1 VVWNILTGEK
11 HVNISIFGLGY
22 VGCVGAACCAK
33 LGHHI
38 IGNDISET
46 KVNLINQGRPTIIEA
61 EIDELIKEAHEKK
74 LLEATMDSRY
84 AVHQSE
90 VSFIAVGTPSS
101 KEGHL
106 NLSYIY
112 AVAKQIGE
120 ALRDKDSFHI
130 IAIRSTVLPGT
141 NKKVGAMIAEISGKE
156 CGKDF
161 AIVSNPE
168 FLREGSAVNDYMD
181 PPFTLVGTDSEYAL
195 AKFKEL
201 YKDIPGEFIAAEI
214 EVAEIMK
221 YVNNTFH
228 ALKVVFGNE
237 IGNIC
242 KELNIDSH
250 KVMEIFCK
258 DTQLNLSSY
267 YLKPGFAYGGSCL
280 PKDSKALKTLA
291 HDLYLDVPVINA
303 INLSNEQ
310 QKQRAI
316 EIIESK
322 GKRKIGIFG
331 LSFKSGT
338 DDLRCSPSVDVVEN
352 LLGKGYE
359 IHIYDKNVRI
369 SQLTG
374 TNADFIA
381 AKLPHLHEII
391 TDDIEAVAS
400 VCDVL
405 VITNKEKEFAGLPA
419 RYPNKV
425 IVDLVRQYNELDY
438 EGNYEGISWGNIN
451 KNQAQDDYLTR
462 DMVKT
467 EF

>member
-1 VVWNILTGEK
+1 M
-11 HVNISIFGLGY
+11 NISIFGLGY